1 MEVVWA
7 WVWTGQ
13 HAQTPEVFRAMGR
26 ECISVWSME
35 NVKLTLD
42 GAEEDTLNCV
52 RGWVILFT
60 KGRLSARDEVAGSG
74 PPLNLFLAVH
84 LR

>member
-1 MEVVWA
+1 M
-7 WVWTGQ
+7 
-13 HAQTPEVFRAMGR
+13 
-26 ECISVWSME
+26 WSME

-60 KGRLSARDEVAGSG
+60 KGRLSVRDEVAGSG
-74 PPLNLFLAVH
+74 PPLNLFLAVLKVRFHVYRKILISFFLH
-84 LR
+84 LISAKYPTAL